1 MKRNLLIFFTV
12 FSYTFSYAQAGAGP
26 VQSCSASIP
35 EICNGSLYPAATSGT
50 ATAPF
55 GANLSCGF
63 TNMSANASFYYFVSS
78 TNGPLSINVT
88 PTDVLGIPYPNLLNS
103 PNLDFK

>member
-88 PTDVLGIPYPNLLNS
+88 PTDVLGIPYPNLLN
-103 PNLDFK
+103 